1 MNATTITTT
10 TVTTTTIT
18 TTASAYTKSRF
29 ASEYLQSGAMVCRE
43 GYGHVDCGIFSEI
56 ESRLMFDDCVHQCI
70 EFYNKAINPENMIL
84 TYPKI
89 IFAFN
94 KNAGLAYF
102 HIDNYKIW
110 HLLVH
115 LDENGEIPKEQVIN
129 PDFKMP
135 NKPIEPTVS
144 PRSLPELIACWP
156 ELTDY
161 ECDLEDYENAL
172 EDAKI
177 LINKEP
183 VYKAPERKLTP
194 HEHSQLVDK
203 RRTDAK
209 FEYYN
214 LMKQR
219 GDERFINMEVRDVF
233 NLKLSKEMDDKV
245 IRTTSDKLA
254 IKITAA
260 RVSAHERKDEIKAC
274 ELFAFVP
281 LHISDADIY
290 NVMSMHNTS
299 HVCDTK
305 TNRMKFPYVSS
316 NPRARPDGMRA
327 LNVVFDYHTRDAR
340 FALLTHTIMNF
351 TDATGRKT
359 QIKFMKSKD
368 RKC

>member
-1 MNATTITTT
+1 MTTATATANNATIST
-10 TVTTTTIT
+10 
-18 TTASAYTKSRF
+18 AYTKSRF
-29 ASEYLQSGAMVCRE
+29 ASEYIQPGGMVCRE

-70 EFYNKAINPENMIL
+70 DSYNKATTTNMIL
-84 TYPKI
+84 SYPKT

-115 LDENGEIPKEQVIN
+115 LDENGEIPKEQVLN

-135 NKPIEPTVS
+135 EQPSIPVS
-144 PRSLPELIACWP
+144 EPRSFEQLLECWP
-156 ELTDY
+156 ELTEY
-161 ECDLEDYENAL
+161 ECAIEDYENAL

-183 VYKAPERKLTP
+183 VYKPTERKLSP
-194 HEHSQLVDK
+194 HEHSLLIEK
-203 RRTDAK
+203 RRTDTK

-214 LMKQR
+214 AMKQR
-219 GDERFINMEVRDVF
+219 GDERFIKMEVRDVF

-245 IRTTSDKLA
+245 IRTTSDKLS

-281 LHISDADIY
+281 AHISDNDIY
-290 NVMSMHNTS
+290 SVMSMHNTS
-299 HVCDTK
+299 NVYDSK
-305 TNRMKFPYVSS
+305 INRMKFPYISS
-316 NPRARPDGMRA
+316 SPRARPDGMRPF
-327 LNVVFDYHTRDAR
+327 NVVFDYHTRDAR
-340 FALLTHTIMNF
+340 FALLTHTIMNL

-368 RKC
+368 RKM

>member
-1 MNATTITTT
+1 MTTITTATATMT
-10 TVTTTTIT
+10 TP
-18 TTASAYTKSRF
+18 F
-29 ASEYLQSGAMVCRE
+29 ASEYLQPGGMVCRE
-43 GYGHVDCGIFSEI
+43 GYGHVDCGIFSET
-56 ESRLMFDDCVHQCI
+56 ESRQMFDECVRKCI
-70 EFYNKAINPENMIL
+70 QTYNNENPSDMIIA
-84 TYPKI
+84 YPKV

-110 HLLVH
+110 HMLVH

-135 NKPIEPTVS
+135 DKPEHEAYQYSEKPLVEQWPDLIEH
-144 PRSLPELIACWP
+144 
-156 ELTDY
+156 
-161 ECDLEDYENAL
+161 ECAWEDYELAL

-177 LINKEP
+177 LINKDP
-183 VYKAPERKLTP
+183 VYKSPERKLTSV
-194 HEHSQLVDK
+194 EHNQLIDK

-214 LMKQR
+214 IMKQR
-219 GDERFINMEVRDVF
+219 NDERFINMEVRDVF
-233 NLKLSKEMDDKV
+233 NLKLSKEMEDKV
-245 IRTTSDKLA
+245 VRTTSDTLA

-260 RVSAHERKDEIKAC
+260 RVSSHERKDEIKAC

-281 LHISDADIY
+281 AHVSDDDIY

-299 HVCDTK
+299 NAYDSKNNH
-305 TNRMKFPYVSS
+305 MKFPYVSS
-316 NPRARPDGMRA
+316 SPRTRPDGMRP

-351 TDATGRKT
+351 TDKSGRKT
-359 QIKFMKSKD
+359 QVKFMKSKD
-368 RKC
+368 KK